1 MGDAVRPAVGVAERE
16 GAEKVMELS
25 LTEQLMFSTVRI
37 EVTFTDDRI
46 GTGTGFF
53 FNLLDDGSER
63 VPVIVTN
70 RHVVTGTVTGRFQ
83 LTIALEDGTPD
94 VGNVEVVELDQF
106 EQRWLAHPDPEVD
119 LCVMPLSPIITEA
132 QKRAVNFFQR
142 SMGASLIPS
151 DEKLLELMP
160 AEEILMV
167 GYPIGI
173 WDSVNNLPV
182 FRQGIAATHPGYRYD
197 GRDEFLIDAACY
209 PGSSGSPVLIVNQS
223 SYRTREGI
231 TFGSRAL
238 FLGVL
243 FGGFEHTLEGEITV
257 VEIPTQNVPIAKSL
271 IPINLGRVIRASKIL
286 DFEAAIKA
294 ARENREGSK
303 PQ

>member
-1 MGDAVRPAVGVAERE
+1 
-16 GAEKVMELS
+16 
-25 LTEQLMFSTVRI
+25 
-37 EVTFTDDRI
+37 
-46 GTGTGFF
+46 
-53 FNLLDDGSER
+53 
-63 VPVIVTN
+63 
-70 RHVVTGTVTGRFQ
+70 
-83 LTIALEDGTPD
+83 
-94 VGNVEVVELDQF
+94 
-106 EQRWLAHPDPEVD
+106 
-119 LCVMPLSPIITEA
+119 MPLSPIITEA

-182 FRQGIAATHPGYRYD
+182 FRQGIAATHPGYRYN

-209 PGSSGSPVLIVNQS
+209 PGSSGSPVLIVNQG

-231 TFGSRAL
+231 AIGSRAL

-243 FGGFEHTLEGEITV
+243 YASPRYTIEGEITV
-257 VEIPTQNVPIAKSL
+257 VEIPTQNVPIAKSS
-271 IPINLGRVIRASKIL
+271 IPSNLGHVIRASKIL
-286 DFEAAIKA
+286 DFEAAIRTA
-294 ARENREGSK
+294 QESGESAK